1 MGRHIL
7 LRIGGCH
14 LLGGHVEVVHADEKG
29 VVHDAEGFEDPV
41 SKLLPDVTKELP
53 GVTSSMLPAVPLDG
67 VHEVVVELVLQE
79 DALGVH
85 LHEVKVL
92 KNQSMCWEYRILSD
106 FGTLPFLNVATP
118 SSAI

>member
-1 MGRHIL
+1 ML
-7 LRIGGCH
+7 EVV
-14 LLGGHVEVVHADEKG
+14 LLGVA
-29 VVHDAEGFEDPV
+29 
-41 SKLLPDVTKELP
+41 
-53 GVTSSMLPAVPLDG
+53 SSNLPAVPLDG

-92 KNQSMCWEYRILSD
+92 KNQSMCWESRILLN
-106 FGTLPFLNVATP
+106 FGKLPFLNFATP

>member
-1 MGRHIL
+1 M
-7 LRIGGCH
+7 
-14 LLGGHVEVVHADEKG
+14 HADEQG
-29 VVHDAEGFEDPV
+29 VVHDAERFEDPV

-67 VHEVVVELVLQE
+67 VHEVIVELVLQE

-92 KNQSMCWEYRILSD
+92 KNQSVCWESRILLN
-106 FGTLPFLNVATP
+106 FGELPFLNFATP
-118 SSAI
+118 SREI